1 MCPADCLGA
10 LHHDCG
16 SCWQTHGTLGPK
28 DGKTWGLRLADVE
41 SGHCGVAQRGLGK
54 SRVLDVQGV
63 VILIF
68 GPHFRYFFAFLGNL
82 AQKVVGPGN
91 WRFNSEAQH
100 VAGGGDGARLGAK
113 HQSLHEP
120 HHIRSLGGEA
130 GAQSRGRAGSVRAN
144 GARSNAARGW
154 VPKCGG
160 IGVTRW
166 RKEQLEKGRANLAG
180 K

>member
-1 MCPADCLGA
+1 MIAALAGKPTEHLAQKMEKLGVYDLQTLKVA
-10 LHHDCG
+10 IAVLG
-16 SCWQTHGTLGPK
+16 SE
-28 DGKTWGLRLADVE
+28 AF
-41 SGHCGVAQRGLGK
+41 GK

-113 HQSLHEP
+113 LQSFHEP

-130 GAQSRGRAGSVRAN
+130 GAQSRGRARSVEVRAN
-144 GARSNAARGW
+144 GA
-154 VPKCGG
+154 
-160 IGVTRW
+160 
-166 RKEQLEKGRANLAG
+166 
-180 K
+180 